1 MTHQLEDAMQEVGV
15 FWDVYVL
22 TLVVTAWLLFRL
34 KRRLDLSRAKAPNLT
49 GHVRWARRIAKWVP
63 GYSYGEDRWFSV
75 DGAPPDV
82 QQRRRHALTD
92 LGERMHAKTPRTLA
106 VTDKAEPFISD
117 LQFTR
122 RYRVPFQFQS
132 LFLKHVPITAF
143 WEKSEGNQLFDLDG
157 NAYWDVTGSYGLN
170 VLGTTFYQSCVEAGV
185 SQTHALGPVLG
196 SYHPCVLENVE
207 RLCEISQM
215 DEVSFHMSGTE
226 AVMQAVRLARYHT
239 KRSKV
244 VRFSGAYH
252 GWWDDM
258 QPGPGNPSEPAAN
271 TLTLREGHANTL
283 HVLRTR
289 TDIACVLINPL
300 QAMHANSAAP
310 SDSTLVVADRKA
322 QYDRTV
328 HARWLQEL
336 RRVCTDRGIA
346 LIFDEVF
353 MGFRLGKRGAQGYFG
368 VQADMVTYGKTLGGG
383 LPVGVICG
391 KKTWMRR
398 YSEHRPADIC
408 FARGTF
414 NAHPY
419 VMGAMREFLRRLDSP
434 SVEGLY
440 ANAERVWSA
449 RLAKMN
455 ATLREANLPV
465 YFVAMETVWTLVYSV
480 PSRYNWMLQ
489 FYLREQGVALSWV
502 GTGRFIFNLTYTDD
516 EFEKLMQAVVRACER
531 MREEGWWWTPRDAS
545 PKRIKRALM
554 LELIWHRLVGSAQ

>member
-1 MTHQLEDAMQEVGV
+1 MQEVTGYGFVGV
-15 FWDVYVL
+15 MA
-22 TLVVTAWLLFRL
+22 LVVAVRLAFRL

-49 GHVRWARRIAKWVP
+49 GHVRWSRRIAKWVP

-75 DGAPPDV
+75 DGAPV
-82 QQRRRHALTD
+82 EIQQRRQKALQDLGARLQSKTSHTLALTD
-92 LGERMHAKTPRTLA
+92 R
-106 VTDKAEPFISD
+106 AEPMISD

-122 RYRVPFQFQS
+122 RYRVPFQFQH

-143 WEKSEGNQLFDLDG
+143 WEKSQGNQLLDLDG

-170 VLGTTFYQSCVEAGV
+170 VFGTDFYQTCVDAGIAA
-185 SQTHALGPVLG
+185 TKELGPVLG

-207 RLCEISQM
+207 RLCDISQM

-239 KRSKV
+239 KRDKV

-258 QPGPGNPSEPAAN
+258 QPGPGNPSVPAAN

-310 SDSTLVVADRKA
+310 SDSTLVLADRKA
-322 QYDRTV
+322 QYDRAT
-328 HARWLQEL
+328 HTRWLQEL
-336 RRVCTDRGIA
+336 RRVCTERGIA

-368 VQADMVTYGKTLGGG
+368 ITADMVTYGKTLGGG

-391 KKTWMRR
+391 KKEWMRR
-398 YSEHRPADIC
+398 YRESRPADIC

-434 SVEGLY
+434 TVESLY
-440 ANAERVWSA
+440 ANAQRVWSA
-449 RLAKMN
+449 RLANIN
-455 ATLREANLPV
+455 ATLRENLLPV
-465 YFVAMETVWTLVYSV
+465 HFVAMETVWTMVYSV

-489 FYLREQGVALSWV
+489 FYLREQGIALSWV
-502 GTGRFIFNLTYTDD
+502 GTGRFIFNLSYSDE
-516 EFEKLMQAVVRACER
+516 EFEKVTQAVVRACER
-531 MREEGWWWTPRDAS
+531 MREDGWWWTPSDAS

-554 LELIWHRLVGSAQ
+554 LELIGHRLVGNSQ

>member
-1 MTHQLEDAMQEVGV
+1 MQELGV
-15 FWDVYVL
+15 YWDVYVL
-22 TLVVTAWLLFRL
+22 ALLCSMWLLFRL
-34 KRRLDLSRAKAPNLT
+34 KRRIELSRAKAPNLT
-49 GHVRWARRIAKWVP
+49 GHVRWSRRMAKWIP
-63 GYSYGEDRWFSV
+63 GYSYDESRWFSV
-75 DGAPPDV
+75 DGAPTV
-82 QQRRRHALTD
+82 IRQRRQQALQNLGARMQAKTEKTLALT
-92 LGERMHAKTPRTLA
+92 HQ
-106 VTDKAEPFISD
+106 AEPLISD

-122 RYRVPFQFQS
+122 RYRVPYQFQE

-143 WEKSEGNQLFDLDG
+143 WERSEGNQLFDADG
-157 NAYWDVTGSYGLN
+157 NAYWDATGSYGLN
-170 VLGTTFYQSCVEAGV
+170 VFGTAFYQSCVDVGIAE
-185 SQTHALGPVLG
+185 TKALGPVLG

-207 RLCEISQM
+207 RLCELSQM

-239 KRSKV
+239 KRHKV

-310 SDSTLVVADRKA
+310 SDSTLVLADRKA
-322 QYDRTV
+322 QYDRDAHTQ
-328 HARWLQEL
+328 WLQAL
-336 RRVCTDRGIA
+336 RRVCTERGIA

-368 VQADMVTYGKTLGGG
+368 VVADMVTYGKTLGGG

-391 KKTWMRR
+391 KKAWMQR
-398 YSEHRPADIC
+398 YSERRPADIC

-434 SVEGLY
+434 SIEGLY
-440 ANAERVWSA
+440 ANASRVWSV
-449 RLAKMN
+449 RLANAN
-455 ATLREANLPV
+455 ATLRAANLPV

-502 GTGRFIFNLTYTDD
+502 GTGRFIFNLSYAD
-516 EFEKLMQAVVRACER
+516 EEFDKFMQAVVRACER
-531 MREEGWWWTPRDAS
+531 MREDGWWWTAHDAN
-545 PKRIKRALM
+545 PKRIKFALM
-554 LELIWHRLVGSAQ
+554 RELIWHRVMG